1 MAEVTV
7 SQFAEVLKVPV
18 DRLLVQLDQAG
29 IKVSGPNDRI
39 SDDAKLE
46 LLTHLRRSHGSGAGG
61 DAAPSKITL
70 KRKTQQELKLASSQ
84 GRARTVNVE
93 VRRQRTY
100 VKRDVLEEQA
110 RQHQDEL
117 DQKRRE
123 VEDAARREAERIEAE
138 RLEAERLEAENRRR
152 VEEEEAARNRAQEEA
167 RAAEQRAREE
177 EERREQELR
186 EERERQEQ
194 ERLAAQQAV
203 QAAEAAAAVVAAA
216 EPTTPPP
223 AQRPQTAP
231 PARPQAASPARPQP
245 AFAARPQPAPPA
257 RSQPASPARP
267 QPGAQPGRDRPQ
279 PSAPVGRERPHGPAS
294 TQRAPGASPA
304 GDGHTRYGRQ
314 ELHVA
319 GDVSS
324 RYKKKRRTKSSS
336 RSVHASADG
345 RHGFEMPTAP
355 VVREVSIGETV
366 TVAELA
372 QKMAIKATEVI
383 KVLMNMGVMV
393 TINQPID
400 QDTAVLVVEEMGHTP
415 KVLKENQIEQDLQG
429 AQAEEEAQ
437 PRPPVVTVMGHVDHG
452 KTSLLDYI
460 RRTKVAAG
468 EAGGITQHIGAYHV
482 DTPKGGVTFLDTPG
496 HAAFTAMRARGAKAT
511 DVVVLVV
518 AADDGVMPQTT
529 EAIQHAR
536 AANVPIV
543 VAVNK
548 IDKSEADP
556 DRVRTELSKQEVIP
570 EEWGGQNMFVNVS
583 ARTGDGIDN
592 LLEAILLQAEVLE
605 LRAPRTGLA
614 GGVVIESSVEKGRGA
629 VATVLVKK
637 GTLKLGDPII
647 AGSEFGRVR
656 AMFDESGKAVQEAP
670 PSMPVVVLG
679 LSAAPNAGDEMLAVE
694 SERKAREVALY
705 RQGKFRD
712 VKLARQATRA
722 EDVFSQMGEEK
733 AGVVS
738 VLLKADVQGSVEA
751 LREALTKLS
760 TAEVQVKVVASGLG
774 GITVSDVQLAAASK
788 ALIIGFNVR
797 ADSGARDAVKDTGVE
812 VRYYSII
819 YEAIDDVKQMMSGML
834 QPEIKEQ
841 IVGVAQV
848 REVFRS
854 SKFGVVAG
862 CLVAEGFVRRNNP
875 IRVLRDNVV
884 IFEGALESL
893 RRFKDDVNE
902 VRAGTECG
910 IGVKNYQDVR
920 VGDQIECFSRVEVAR
935 TLQ

>member
-29 IKVSGPNDRI
+29 IKVDGPEDRI

-46 LLTHLRRSHGSGAGG
+46 LLTHLRRSHGSEAESDGA
-61 DAAPSKITL
+61 PRKITL
-70 KRKTQQELKLASSQ
+70 KRKTQSELKLASTQ

-93 VRRQRTY
+93 VRRKRTY
-100 VKRDVLEEQA
+100 IKRDVLEEQA
-110 RQHQDEL
+110 RAQQDEI
-117 DQKRRE
+117 DHRRHE
-123 VEDAARREAERIEAE
+123 AEEAARLETERQEAERRE
-138 RLEAERLEAENRRR
+138 RERLEAENRRR
-152 VEEEEAARNRAQEEA
+152 AEEEETRRRTQEEA
-167 RAAEQRAREE
+167 RRLAEQRARDDEARRTREREE
-177 EERREQELR
+177 HDRRGGGGGGGGG
-186 EERERQEQ
+186 ERERPQ
-194 ERLAAQQAV
+194 
-203 QAAEAAAAVVAAA
+203 VAA
-216 EPTTPPP
+216 PPP
-223 AQRPQTAP
+223 A
-231 PARPQAASPARPQP
+231 
-245 AFAARPQPAPPA
+245 
-257 RSQPASPARP
+257 
-267 QPGAQPGRDRPQ
+267 
-279 PSAPVGRERPHGPAS
+279 VVRERPPAV
-294 TQRAPGASPA
+294 APAVA
-304 GDGHTRYGRQ
+304 DDKHTRYGRQ
-314 ELHVA
+314 ELHVT

-324 RYKKKRRTKSSS
+324 RYKKKRRARS
-336 RSVHASADG
+336 RPLPTTPEG

-355 VVREVSIGETV
+355 VVREVGLGETI

-372 QKMAIKATEVI
+372 QKMAVKANEVI
-383 KVLMNMGVMV
+383 KVLMNMGVMA

-415 KVLKENQIEQDLQG
+415 KVLKENQIEADLQG
-429 AQAEEEAQ
+429 GQADADAE

-482 DTPKGGVTFLDTPG
+482 ETPKGVITFLDTPG

-518 AADDGVMPQTT
+518 AADDGVMPQTV

-548 IDKSEADP
+548 IDKSDADV
-556 DRVRTELSKQEVIP
+556 DRVRTDLSKHEVIA
-570 EEWGGQNMFVNVS
+570 EDWGGQNMFVSVS
-583 ARTGDGIDN
+583 ARTGQGIDQ

-614 GGVVIESSVEKGRGA
+614 SGVVIESSIEKGRGA

-637 GTLKLGDPII
+637 GTLHVGDPII

-656 AMFDESGKAVQEAP
+656 AMFDESGKAVEEAP

-679 LSAAPNAGDEMLAVE
+679 LSSPPNAGDELLAAE

-712 VKLARQATRA
+712 VKLARQSTRG
-722 EDVFSQMGEEK
+722 EDVFSQMGEAK

-738 VLLKADVQGSVEA
+738 VLIKTDVQGSAEA
-751 LREALTKLS
+751 LNEALAKLS
-760 TAEVQVKVVASGLG
+760 TEEVQVKVIASGLG
-774 GITVSDVQLAAASK
+774 GITVSDVQLAAASH

-797 ADSGARDAVKDTGVE
+797 ADAGARDAMKETGVE

-819 YEAIDDVKQMMSGML
+819 YEAIDDVKQMMTGML
-834 QPEIKEQ
+834 RPEIKEQ
-841 IVGVAQV
+841 IVGIAQV

-862 CLVAEGFVRRNNP
+862 CLVTEGLVRRNNP

-893 RRFKDDVNE
+893 RRFKDDVGE

-920 VGDQIECFSRVEVAR
+920 VNDQIECFARVEVAR
-935 TLQ
+935 TLS